1 MRTEWQ
7 ARNLPLDNLPKPEML
22 CPMGEDVVAGGQR
35 EEIAAD
41 PRESK
46 FELPPIEHAPF
57 ADDAEKKLAVRRVI
71 EQAERERAAAAA
83 RDESA

>member
-1 MRTEWQ
+1 
-7 ARNLPLDNLPKPEML
+7 
-22 CPMGEDVVAGGQR
+22 MGEEVAAEGPH
-35 EEIAAD
+35 EEFAAD

-71 EQAERERAAAAA
+71 EQAERERATATA

>member
-1 MRTEWQ
+1 MTVEEPQ
-7 ARNLPLDNLPKPEML
+7 EETGTDAL
-22 CPMGEDVVAGGQR
+22 
-35 EEIAAD
+35 EEIAVD

-57 ADDAEKKLAVRRVI
+57 SNNAEKSMAIRRVI

-83 RDESA
+83 REKEG

>member
-1 MRTEWQ
+1 
-7 ARNLPLDNLPKPEML
+7 ML
-22 CPMGEDVVAGGQR
+22 RAWGNNVAVDGSH

-57 ADDAEKKLAVRRVI
+57 AERAEKALAVRRVI

-83 RDESA
+83 REQTD

>member
-1 MRTEWQ
+1 
-7 ARNLPLDNLPKPEML
+7 ML
-22 CPMGEDVVAGGQR
+22 CAWGNKVATEGSH

-46 FELPPIEHAPF
+46 FELPPLEHEPF
-57 ADDAEKKLAVRRVI
+57 ADDAGKKLAVRRVI

-83 RDESA
+83 REKER

>member
-1 MRTEWQ
+1 
-7 ARNLPLDNLPKPEML
+7 ML
-22 CPMGEDVVAGGQR
+22 RAWGNSVAVEEPH

-57 ADDAEKKLAVRRVI
+57 ANDAEKALALRRVI

-83 RDESA
+83 REKKG

>member
-1 MRTEWQ
+1 MLRPWGGNVAVEE
-7 ARNLPLDNLPKPEML
+7 PL
-22 CPMGEDVVAGGQR
+22 

-41 PRESK
+41 PRESE

-57 ADDAEKKLAVRRVI
+57 ADDAEKRLAVRRVI

-83 RDESA
+83 AAREKED